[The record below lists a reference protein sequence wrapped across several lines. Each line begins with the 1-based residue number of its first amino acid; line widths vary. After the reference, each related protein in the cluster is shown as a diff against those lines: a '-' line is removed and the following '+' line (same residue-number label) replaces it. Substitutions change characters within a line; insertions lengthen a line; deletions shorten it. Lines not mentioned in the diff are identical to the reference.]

1 MTCMYD
7 HMFGVF
13 LLKWLNSVGSFKM
26 GALQRVNQ
34 QRITNELSGKLI
46 INPARE
52 KISFQLA
59 RISTWRADNIVQA
72 VGVEWQRQVS

>member
-1 MTCMYD
+1 
-7 HMFGVF
+7 
-13 LLKWLNSVGSFKM
+13 M

-59 RISTWRADNIVQA
+59 RIST
-72 VGVEWQRQVS
+72 